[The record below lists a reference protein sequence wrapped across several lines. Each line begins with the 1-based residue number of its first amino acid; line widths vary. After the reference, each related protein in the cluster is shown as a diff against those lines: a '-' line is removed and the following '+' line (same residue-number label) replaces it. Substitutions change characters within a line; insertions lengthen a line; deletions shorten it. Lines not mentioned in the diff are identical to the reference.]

1 MDELAQIGARVLR
14 FLSKGPAS
22 TCIASSGG
30 KMLVE
35 AVDRGAI
42 SLDEET
48 LDRLVAR
55 GLLLRSSDCISLSRE
70 GTELARQLGAR
81 KRATASPEVEI
92 GTVAIETENGFRNVL
107 ANLSES
113 PLAQLTRMKTKA
125 GKAFL
130 STREFEAGERLRS
143 DYTRGQLMPRMGA
156 NWIASVASGRRAGGG
171 VAELTDAA
179 LGARLRVEGAI
190 YTVGP
195 ELSGVLLDVCCF
207 LKGLEQVEMER
218 GWPVR
223 SAKVVLKTA
232 LGVLARHYFPE
243 HRTDSRSSRKVLH
256 WGSEDYRPSI
266 SGQ

>member
-1 MDELAQIGARVLR
+1 
-14 FLSKGPAS
+14 
-22 TCIASSGG
+22 
-30 KMLVE
+30 MLE
-35 AVDRGAI
+35 AKDRGAI
-42 SLDEET
+42 SLDEEI

-55 GLLLRSSDCISLSRE
+55 GLLLRSQNCISLTQQ
-70 GTELARQLGAR
+70 GAELARQLGATR
-81 KRATASPEVEI
+81 RTVASPGMEV
-92 GTVAIETENGFRNVL
+92 GAVVVETENGFRNVL
-107 ANLSES
+107 VNLSES
-113 PLAQLTRMKTKA
+113 PLAQLVRMKTKA
-125 GKAFL
+125 GKPFL

-179 LGARLRVEGAI
+179 LGARRRVEGAI
-190 YTVGP
+190 SAVGP

-232 LGVLARHYFPE
+232 LGALGRHYFPE
-243 HRTDSRSSRKVLH
+243 HKADSSSPRKVLH
-256 WGSEDYRPSI
+256 WGSEDYRPSM
-266 SGQ
+266 SGY

>member
-1 MDELAQIGARVLR
+1 MDELAQSGARVLR

-22 TCIASSGG
+22 ICSASRAGET
-30 KMLVE
+30 LIE
-35 AVDRGAI
+35 APERGTI
-42 SLDEET
+42 SLDEEI
-48 LDRLVAR
+48 LDRMVAW
-55 GLLLRSSDCISLSRE
+55 GLLLRSSDHISLSQQ
-70 GTELARQLGAR
+70 GNELARQLNAA
-81 KRATASPEVEI
+81 KRAAASPGLEI
-92 GTVAIETENGFRNVL
+92 GTVAIEIDGGFRNVL

-113 PLAQLTRMKTKA
+113 PLAQLVRMKTKA
-125 GKAFL
+125 GKPFL
-130 STREFEAGERLRS
+130 STREFDAGERLRA

-179 LGARLRVEGAI
+179 LSARLRVEGAI
-190 YTVGP
+190 SKVGP
-195 ELSGVLLDVCCF
+195 ELSGVLLDICCF

-243 HRTDSRSSRKVLH
+243 RAANNGSQRKMLH
-256 WGSEDYRPSI
+256 WGSQDYRPSL

>member
-1 MDELAQIGARVLR
+1 MLEAQ
-14 FLSKGPAS
+14 
-22 TCIASSGG
+22 
-30 KMLVE
+30 E
-35 AVDRGAI
+35 RGTI
-42 SLDEET
+42 SLDEEI
-48 LDRLVAR
+48 LDRMVAR
-55 GLLLRSSDCISLSRE
+55 GLLLRSSDHISLSQQ
-70 GTELARQLGAR
+70 GNELARQLNAA
-81 KRATASPEVEI
+81 KRAAASPGMEI
-92 GTVAIETENGFRNVL
+92 GTVAIETDGGFRSVL

-113 PLAQLTRMKTKA
+113 PLAQLVRMKTKA
-125 GKAFL
+125 GKPFL
-130 STREFEAGERLRS
+130 STREFDAGERLRS

-179 LGARLRVEGAI
+179 LSARLRVEGAI
-190 YTVGP
+190 SSVGP
-195 ELSGVLLDVCCF
+195 ELSGVLLDICCF

-243 HRTDSRSSRKVLH
+243 RAANNGSQRKMLH
-256 WGSEDYRPSI
+256 WGSQDYRPSL

>member
-1 MDELAQIGARVLR
+1 MDELAQSGARVLR
-14 FLSKGPAS
+14 FLSKGPALI
-22 TCIASSGG
+22 CPASRAGET
-30 KMLVE
+30 LLE
-35 AVDRGAI
+35 APERGTI
-42 SLDEET
+42 SLDEEV
-48 LDRLVAR
+48 LDRMVTR
-55 GLLLRSSDCISLSRE
+55 GLLLRSSDHISLSQQ
-70 GTELARQLGAR
+70 GNDLARQLNAAR
-81 KRATASPEVEI
+81 QAAASPGVEI

-113 PLAQLTRMKTKA
+113 PLAQLVRMKTKA
-125 GKAFL
+125 GKPFL

-143 DYTRGQLMPRMGA
+143 DYTRGQLMPRMAA

-190 YTVGP
+190 AAVGP

-218 GWPVR
+218 GWPAR

-243 HRTDSRSSRKVLH
+243 CQANGSSQRKVLH
-256 WGSEDYRPSI
+256 WGAQDYRPSL

>member
-22 TCIASSGG
+22 TCHAASGG
-30 KMLVE
+30 KTLLE
-35 AVDRGAI
+35 AADRGAI
-42 SLDEET
+42 SLDGET

-55 GLLLRSSDCISLSRE
+55 GLLLRSSDCISLSQE
-70 GTELARQLGAR
+70 GTELARQLDAK
-81 KRATASPEVEI
+81 KRVTASPATDI

-113 PLAQLTRMKTKA
+113 PLAQLVRMKTKA
-125 GKAFL
+125 GKPFL
-130 STREFEAGERLRS
+130 SIREFDAGERLRS

-179 LGARLRVEGAI
+179 LSARLRVEGAI
-190 YTVGP
+190 SKVGP
-195 ELSGVLLDVCCF
+195 ELSGVLLDICCF

-243 HRTDSRSSRKVLH
+243 RAANNGSQRKMLH
-256 WGSEDYRPSI
+256 WGSQDYRPSL